1 MRRTKNK
8 RLFYPRV
15 LVYCDGE
22 TENNYFISM
31 KSERYHDK
39 LVVIEPKLPKHRGF
53 KKVLDDVSRELSDK
67 STPPPELVFIVLDM
81 DTIYDQRKIN
91 EYLKTKEELLKRWK
105 DVIFF
110 IESRPCIEF
119 WFLLHFVFKDRIYSN
134 CKELINDLK
143 KYMVDYSKK
152 QQYTSEL
159 FDNTKDKIDKAI
171 CNAKKIMQKN
181 RTENEEYSYTKVYK
195 LIEKLDNY

>member
-1 MRRTKNK
+1 
-8 RLFYPRV
+8 
-15 LVYCDGE
+15 
-22 TENNYFISM
+22 M